1 MILELKNLV
10 VHYEKVRAL
19 KGISLTMEEKSIVTL
34 IGANG
39 AGKSTTLK
47 TISGLKQSTSGEVW
61 FLGQNINLLSP
72 HGIVGLGIAQVPEGR
87 RVFPYM
93 SVYENLLM
101 GAYLRKDREGIQ
113 KDFEVVYQHFPIL
126 KDRKNQASG
135 SLSGG
140 EQQMLAMGRALMA
153 APRLLL
159 LDEPSL
165 GLSPVMVKEIGRIIV
180 NINRQEGVSI
190 ILVEQ
195 NARMALK
202 LSSQGHVLETGR
214 IVLSGPSVDLLNN
227 DHVRRAYLGG

>member
-1 MILELKNLV
+1 VILELKNLV

-47 TISGLKQSTSGEVW
+47 AISGLKQSTSGEVR

-93 SVYENLLM
+93 SVNENLLM
-101 GAYLRKDREGIQ
+101 GAYLRKDREGIH

-153 APRLLL
+153 APKLLL

-180 NINRQEGVSI
+180 DINHQEGVSI

-202 LSSQGHVLETGR
+202 LSSQGYVLETGK

>member
-19 KGISLTMEEKSIVTL
+19 KGISLAMEEKSIVTL

-47 TISGLKQSTSGEVW
+47 TISGLKQPTSGEVW
-61 FLGQNINLLSP
+61 FLGQKINFLSP
-72 HGIVGLGIAQVPEGR
+72 HAIVGLGIAQVPEGR
-87 RVFPYM
+87 RVFSFM

-101 GAYLRKDREGIQ
+101 GAYLRKDREGMQ
-113 KDFEVVYQHFPIL
+113 KDFEIVYQHFPIL
-126 KDRKNQASG
+126 KERKNQASG

-153 APRLLL
+153 VPKLLL

-165 GLSPVMVKEIGRIIV
+165 GLSPLMVKEIGRIIV
-180 NINRQEGVSI
+180 NINRQEEVSI

-195 NARMALK
+195 NARMALR
-202 LSSQGHVLETGR
+202 LSSQGHVLETGK
-214 IVLSGPSVDLLNN
+214 IVLSGPSLDLLNN

>member
-1 MILELKNLV
+1 VILELKNLV

-19 KGISLTMEEKSIVTL
+19 KGISFSMEEKSIVTL

-47 TISGLKQSTSGEVW
+47 TVSGVKHPTSGEVW
-61 FLGQNINLLSP
+61 FSGQRIDSLAP
-72 HGIVGLGIAQVPEGR
+72 HAIVGLGIAQVPEGR

-93 SVYENLLM
+93 SVFENLIM
-101 GAYLRKDREGIQ
+101 GAYLRKDVEGISR
-113 KDFEVVYQHFPIL
+113 DFDRIYAHFPIL
-126 KDRKNQASG
+126 KERQNQASG

-153 APRLLL
+153 APKLML

-165 GLSPVMVKEIGRIIV
+165 GLSPVLVREIGRIIV

-202 LSSQGHVLETGR
+202 LSSQGHVLETGK

>member
-19 KGISLTMEEKSIVTL
+19 KGISLAIEEKSIVTL

-47 TISGLKQSTSGEVW
+47 TISGLKQPTSGEVW
-61 FLGQNINLLSP
+61 FLGQKTNSLSS
-72 HGIVGLGIAQVPEGR
+72 HAIVGLGIAQVPEGR
-87 RVFPYM
+87 RVFPFM

-113 KDFEVVYQHFPIL
+113 KDFEIVYQHFPVL
-126 KDRKNQASG
+126 KERKNQASG

-153 APRLLL
+153 APQLLL

-180 NINRQEGVSI
+180 NINRRGGVSI

-195 NARMALK
+195 NARMALR
-202 LSSQGHVLETGR
+202 LSSQGHVLETGT
-214 IVLSGPSVDLLNN
+214 IILSGPSIDLLKN

>member
-1 MILELKNLV
+1 MILELKNLL

-19 KGISLTMEEKSIVTL
+19 KGISFSMEEKSIVTL

-47 TISGLKQSTSGEVW
+47 TVSGVKHPTSGEVW
-61 FLGQNINLLSP
+61 FSGQRIDSLAP
-72 HGIVGLGIAQVPEGR
+72 HVIVGLGIAQVPEGR

-93 SVYENLLM
+93 SVFENLIM
-101 GAYLRKDREGIQ
+101 GAYLRKDLQGISR
-113 KDFEVVYQHFPIL
+113 DFELIYAHFPIL
-126 KDRKNQASG
+126 KERQNQASG

-153 APRLLL
+153 APKLML

-165 GLSPVMVKEIGRIIV
+165 GLSPVLVREIGRIIV

-202 LSSQGHVLETGR
+202 LSSQGHVLETGK

>member
-19 KGISLTMEEKSIVTL
+19 KGISLAMAEKSIVTL

-47 TISGLKQSTSGEVW
+47 TISGLKQCTSGEVW
-61 FLGQNINLLSP
+61 FLGQQIHSLSP
-72 HGIVGLGIAQVPEGR
+72 HGIVGIGIAQVPEGR

-101 GAYLRKDREGIQ
+101 GAYLRKDREEIQ

-153 APRLLL
+153 APKLLL

-165 GLSPVMVKEIGRIIV
+165 GLSPVMVKEIGRIIL

-202 LSSQGHVLETGR
+202 LSSPGYVLETGK
-214 IVLSGPSVDLLNN
+214 IVLSGPSGDLLNN

>member
-19 KGISLTMEEKSIVTL
+19 KGISLAIEEKSIVTL

-47 TISGLKQSTSGEVW
+47 TISGLKQPTSGEVW
-61 FLGQNINLLSP
+61 FLGQKTNSLSS
-72 HGIVGLGIAQVPEGR
+72 HAIVGLGIAQVPEGR
-87 RVFPYM
+87 RVFPFM

-113 KDFEVVYQHFPIL
+113 KDFEIVYQHFPVL
-126 KDRKNQASG
+126 KERKNQASG

-153 APRLLL
+153 APQLLL

-180 NINRQEGVSI
+180 NINRRGGVSI

-195 NARMALK
+195 NARMALR
-202 LSSQGHVLETGR
+202 LSSQGHVLETGK
-214 IVLSGPSVDLLNN
+214 IILSGPSIDLLKN

>member
-1 MILELKNLV
+1 
-10 VHYEKVRAL
+10 
-19 KGISLTMEEKSIVTL
+19 
-34 IGANG
+34 
-39 AGKSTTLK
+39 
-47 TISGLKQSTSGEVW
+47 
-61 FLGQNINLLSP
+61 
-72 HGIVGLGIAQVPEGR
+72 
-87 RVFPYM
+87 
-93 SVYENLLM
+93 M

-202 LSSQGHVLETGR
+202 LSSQGYVLETGK

>member
-19 KGISLTMEEKSIVTL
+19 KGISLAMEEKSIVTL

-47 TISGLKQSTSGEVW
+47 TISGLKQATSGEVW
-61 FLGQNINLLSP
+61 FLGQKINSLAP
-72 HGIVGLGIAQVPEGR
+72 HAIVGLGIAQVPEGR
-87 RVFPYM
+87 RVFPFM

-101 GAYLRKDREGIQ
+101 GAYLRKDRERFQ
-113 KDFEVVYQHFPIL
+113 KDFAIVYQHFPIL
-126 KDRKNQASG
+126 KERKNQASG

-153 APRLLL
+153 APQLLL

-202 LSSQGHVLETGR
+202 LSGQGYVLETGK
-214 IVLSGPSVDLLNN
+214 IVLSGLSADLLKN

>member
-1 MILELKNLV
+1 MILELKNLI

-19 KGISLTMEEKSIVTL
+19 KGISLAMEEKSIVTL

-47 TISGLKQSTSGEVW
+47 TISGLKQPTSGEIW
-61 FLGQNINLLSP
+61 FSAQRINSLSP
-72 HGIVGLGIAQVPEGR
+72 HAIVSLGIAQVPEGR
-87 RVFPYM
+87 RVFPQM
-93 SVYENLLM
+93 SVFENLIM
-101 GAYLRKDREGIQ
+101 GAYLRKDREGIFR
-113 KDFEVVYQHFPIL
+113 DLDRVYAHFPIL
-126 KDRKNQASG
+126 KERGTQAGG

-153 APRLLL
+153 SPKLLL

-165 GLSPVMVKEIGRIIV
+165 GLSPMLVKEIGKIIV
-180 NINRQEGVSI
+180 NINQQEGVSI

-202 LSSQGHVLETGR
+202 LANQGYVLETGK
-214 IVLSGPSVDLLNN
+214 IVLFGPSVDLLNN

>member
-19 KGISLTMEEKSIVTL
+19 KGISLAMTEKSIVTL

-47 TISGLKQSTSGEVW
+47 TISGLKQCTSGEVW
-61 FLGQNINLLSP
+61 FLGQQIHSLSP
-72 HGIVGLGIAQVPEGR
+72 HGIVGIGIAQVPEGR
-87 RVFPYM
+87 RIFPYM

-101 GAYLRKDREGIQ
+101 GAYLRKGREGIQ

-153 APRLLL
+153 APKLLL

-165 GLSPVMVKEIGRIIV
+165 GLSPVMVKEIGRIIL

-202 LSSQGHVLETGR
+202 LSSQGYVLETGK
-214 IVLSGPSVDLLNN
+214 IVLSGPSGDLLNN

>member
-19 KGISLTMEEKSIVTL
+19 KGISLAMKENSIVTL

-39 AGKSTTLK
+39 AGKSTILK

-61 FLGQNINLLSP
+61 FLGQNINFLSP
-72 HGIVGLGIAQVPEGR
+72 HGIVGIGIAQVPEGR

-101 GAYLRKDREGIQ
+101 GAYLRKDREEIQ

-126 KDRKNQASG
+126 RDRKNQASG

-153 APRLLL
+153 APKLLL

-202 LSSQGHVLETGR
+202 LSSEGYVLETGK

>member
-19 KGISLTMEEKSIVTL
+19 KGISLSMEEKAIVTL

-39 AGKSTTLK
+39 AGKSTALK
-47 TISGLKQSTSGEVW
+47 TISGLKRPTSGQVR
-61 FLGQNINLLSP
+61 FLGERIDSLP
-72 HGIVGLGIAQVPEGR
+72 AHAIVGLGIAQVPEGR

-93 SVYENLLM
+93 TVYENLIM
-101 GAYLRKDREGIQ
+101 GAYLRKSSEGISR
-113 KDFEVVYQHFPIL
+113 DFDRIYAHFPVL
-126 KDRKNQASG
+126 KERRRQASG

-153 APRLLL
+153 APRLML

-165 GLSPVMVKEIGRIIV
+165 GLSPVMVKEIGRIIS

-202 LSSQGHVLETGR
+202 LSSQGHVLETGT
-214 IVLSGPSVDLLNN
+214 IVLSGPSADLLKN

>member
-19 KGISLTMEEKSIVTL
+19 KGISLALKEKSIVTL

-61 FLGQNINLLSP
+61 FLGQNINFLTP
-72 HGIVGLGIAQVPEGR
+72 HGIVGMGIAQVPEGR

-101 GAYLRKDREGIQ
+101 GAYLRKDREGVQ

-126 KDRKNQASG
+126 KDRKNQNSG

-153 APRLLL
+153 APKLLL

-202 LSSQGHVLETGR
+202 LSSQGYVLETGK
-214 IVLSGPSVDLLNN
+214 IVLSGPSIDLLNN

>member
-19 KGISLTMEEKSIVTL
+19 KGISLAMTEKSIVTL

-47 TISGLKQSTSGEVW
+47 TISGLKQCTSGEVW
-61 FLGQNINLLSP
+61 FLGQQIHSLSP
-72 HGIVGLGIAQVPEGR
+72 HGIVGIGIAQVPEGR

-101 GAYLRKDREGIQ
+101 GAYLRKDREEIQ

-153 APRLLL
+153 APKLLL

-165 GLSPVMVKEIGRIIV
+165 GLSPVMVKEIGRIIL

-202 LSSQGHVLETGR
+202 LSSQGYVLETGK
-214 IVLSGPSVDLLNN
+214 IVLSGPSGDLLNN

>member
-1 MILELKNLV
+1 MILELKNLI

-19 KGISLTMEEKSIVTL
+19 KGISLAMEEKSIVTL

-47 TISGLKQSTSGEVW
+47 TISGLKQPTSGEIW
-61 FLGQNINLLSP
+61 FSAQRINSLSP
-72 HGIVGLGIAQVPEGR
+72 HAIVSLGIAQVPEGR
-87 RVFPYM
+87 RVFPQM
-93 SVYENLLM
+93 SVFENLIM
-101 GAYLRKDREGIQ
+101 GAYLRKDREGIFR
-113 KDFEVVYQHFPIL
+113 DLDRVYAHFPIL
-126 KDRKNQASG
+126 KERGTQAGG

-153 APRLLL
+153 SPKLLL

-165 GLSPVMVKEIGRIIV
+165 GLSPMLVKEIGKIIV
-180 NINRQEGVSI
+180 NINQQEGVSI

-202 LSSQGHVLETGR
+202 LSNQGYVLETGK
-214 IVLSGPSVDLLNN
+214 IVLFGPSVDLLNN

>member
-1 MILELKNLV
+1 MILELKNLI

-19 KGISLTMEEKSIVTL
+19 KGISLAMEEKSIVTL

-47 TISGLKQSTSGEVW
+47 TISGLKQPTSGEIW
-61 FLGQNINLLSP
+61 FSAQRINSLSP
-72 HGIVGLGIAQVPEGR
+72 HAIVSLGIAQVPEGR
-87 RVFPYM
+87 RVFPQM
-93 SVYENLLM
+93 SVFENLIM
-101 GAYLRKDREGIQ
+101 GAYLRKDREGIFR
-113 KDFEVVYQHFPIL
+113 DLDRVYAHFPIL
-126 KDRKNQASG
+126 KERGNQAGG

-153 APRLLL
+153 SPKLLL

-165 GLSPVMVKEIGRIIV
+165 GLSPMLVKEIGKIIV
-180 NINRQEGVSI
+180 NINQQEGVSI

-202 LSSQGHVLETGR
+202 LSNQGYVLETGK
-214 IVLSGPSVDLLNN
+214 IVLFGPSVDLMNN

>member
-19 KGISLTMEEKSIVTL
+19 KGISLAMTEKSIVTL

-47 TISGLKQSTSGEVW
+47 TISGLKQCTSGEVW
-61 FLGQNINLLSP
+61 FLGQQIHSLSP
-72 HGIVGLGIAQVPEGR
+72 HGIVGIGIAQVPEGR
-87 RVFPYM
+87 RIFPYM

-101 GAYLRKDREGIQ
+101 GAYLRKDREEIQ

-153 APRLLL
+153 APKLLL

-165 GLSPVMVKEIGRIIV
+165 GLSPVMVKEIGRIIL

-202 LSSQGHVLETGR
+202 LSSQGYVLETGK
-214 IVLSGPSVDLLNN
+214 IVLSGPSGDLLNN

>member
-1 MILELKNLV
+1 MILELKNLI

-19 KGISLTMEEKSIVTL
+19 KGISFSMEEKSIVTL

-47 TISGLKQSTSGEVW
+47 TVSGVKHPTSGEVW
-61 FLGQNINLLSP
+61 FSGQRIDSLAP
-72 HGIVGLGIAQVPEGR
+72 HAIVGLGIAQVPEGR

-93 SVYENLLM
+93 SVFENLIM
-101 GAYLRKDREGIQ
+101 GAYLRKDVEGISR
-113 KDFEVVYQHFPIL
+113 DFDRIYAHFPIL
-126 KDRKNQASG
+126 KERHNQASG

-153 APRLLL
+153 APKLML

-165 GLSPVMVKEIGRIIV
+165 GLSPVLVKEIGRIIV

-202 LSSQGHVLETGR
+202 LSSQGHVLETGK
-214 IVLSGPSVDLLNN
+214 IVLSGPSIDLLNN

>member
-19 KGISLTMEEKSIVTL
+19 KGIYLTMEEKSIVTL

-47 TISGLKQSTSGEVW
+47 TISGVKQPTSGEVW
-61 FLGQNINLLSP
+61 FLRQNITLLSP
-72 HGIVGLGIAQVPEGR
+72 HDIVGIGIAQVPEGR

-113 KDFEVVYQHFPIL
+113 KDFKVVYQHFPIL

-153 APRLLL
+153 APKLLL

-202 LSSQGHVLETGR
+202 LSSEGYVLETGK

>member
-19 KGISLTMEEKSIVTL
+19 KGISLAMTEKSIVTL

-47 TISGLKQSTSGEVW
+47 TISGLKQCTSGEVW
-61 FLGQNINLLSP
+61 FLGQQIHSLSP
-72 HGIVGLGIAQVPEGR
+72 HGIVGIGIAQVPEGR

-153 APRLLL
+153 APKLLL

-165 GLSPVMVKEIGRIIV
+165 GLSPVMVKEIGRIIL

-202 LSSQGHVLETGR
+202 LSSQGYVLETGK
-214 IVLSGPSVDLLNN
+214 IVLSGPSGDLLNN

>member
-1 MILELKNLV
+1 VILELKNLV

-19 KGISLTMEEKSIVTL
+19 KGISLAMEEKSIVTL

-47 TISGLKQSTSGEVW
+47 TISGLKQPTSGEVW
-61 FLGQNINLLSP
+61 FLGQKINFLSP
-72 HGIVGLGIAQVPEGR
+72 HAIVGLGIAQVPEGR
-87 RVFPYM
+87 RVFSFM

-101 GAYLRKDREGIQ
+101 GAYLRKDREGMQ
-113 KDFEVVYQHFPIL
+113 KDFEIVYQHFPIL
-126 KDRKNQASG
+126 KERKNQASG

-153 APRLLL
+153 VPKLLL

-165 GLSPVMVKEIGRIIV
+165 GLSPLMVKEIGRIIV
-180 NINRQEGVSI
+180 NINRQEEVSI

-195 NARMALK
+195 NARMALR
-202 LSSQGHVLETGR
+202 LSSQGHVLETGK
-214 IVLSGPSVDLLNN
+214 IVLSGPSLDLLNN

>member
-19 KGISLTMEEKSIVTL
+19 KGISLAMTEKSIVTL

-47 TISGLKQSTSGEVW
+47 TISGLKQCTSGEVW
-61 FLGQNINLLSP
+61 FLGQQIHSLSP
-72 HGIVGLGIAQVPEGR
+72 HGIVGIGIAQVPEGR

-101 GAYLRKDREGIQ
+101 GAYLRKDRDGIQ
-113 KDFEVVYQHFPIL
+113 KDFEVVYQYFPIL

-153 APRLLL
+153 APKLLL

-165 GLSPVMVKEIGRIIV
+165 GLSPVMVKEIGRIIL

-202 LSSQGHVLETGR
+202 LSSQGYVLETGK
-214 IVLSGPSVDLLNN
+214 IVLSGPSGDLLNN

>member
-1 MILELKNLV
+1 
-10 VHYEKVRAL
+10 
-19 KGISLTMEEKSIVTL
+19 
-34 IGANG
+34 
-39 AGKSTTLK
+39 
-47 TISGLKQSTSGEVW
+47 
-61 FLGQNINLLSP
+61 
-72 HGIVGLGIAQVPEGR
+72 
-87 RVFPYM
+87 
-93 SVYENLLM
+93 M
-101 GAYLRKDREGIQ
+101 GAYLRKDREDIQ
-113 KDFEVVYQHFPIL
+113 RDFEVVYQHFPIL

-153 APRLLL
+153 APKLLL

-202 LSSQGHVLETGR
+202 LSSQGYVLETGK